1 MAQKKITLFKEG
13 YNIGAQ
19 ITDGDNTIK
28 WYDLTT
34 DEQLDLIDCMVQM
47 ALFFNK
53 YVKEE

>member
-28 WYDLTT
+28 WDDLTT

-47 ALFFNK
+47 ALFFDK

>member
-28 WYDLTT
+28 WDDLTT